1 MKMLKLGIAAA
12 IAVATLPA
20 TANAAT
26 IIPGSPPPGV
36 FVVTGNPF
44 TGTSP
49 VTATIGNTPQV
60 GGTVAAPVSF
70 SDSFLFTI
78 GPPGGGLIGTGSGS
92 IITSSSLQF
101 SATDLDLTSVIVN
114 GVALTI
120 TRTAGGLIESAG
132 ASNVNIFS
140 GQLNN
145 ITVTGVSRGLG
156 SYGGN
161 LTFVPLAA
169 VPEPGTWALMLLG
182 FGAIGFSMRRRRQTT
197 AHIYQAA

>member
-1 MKMLKLGIAAA
+1 MKRFLTMFAAA
-12 IAVATLPA
+12 SALALASTS
-20 TANAAT
+20 NAA
-26 IIPGSPPPGV
+26 IITPGSPPPGV
-36 FVVTGNPF
+36 FVVTGEPF

-70 SDSFLFTI
+70 TDSFLFTI
-78 GPPGGGLIGTGSGS
+78 GPPGGALIGTGSGS
-92 IITSSSLQF
+92 IITSTSLLF

-120 TRTAGGLIESAG
+120 SRTADGLIESSG
-132 ASNVNIFS
+132 TSNVSIFS

-145 ITVTGVSRGLG
+145 ITVTGLSRGLG

-161 LTFVPLAA
+161 LTFIPAAA
-169 VPEPGTWALMLLG
+169 VPEPGTWALMLIG
-182 FGAIGFSMRRRRQTT
+182 FGAVGLSMRSRRRVT
-197 AHIYQAA
+197 ATLQAA

>member
-1 MKMLKLGIAAA
+1 MKRFFTIFAAA
-12 IAVATLPA
+12 SALALA
-20 TANAAT
+20 STANAA
-26 IIPGSPPPGV
+26 IITPGSPPPGV

-78 GPPGGGLIGTGSGS
+78 GPPGGALIGTGSGS
-92 IITSSSLQF
+92 IITSTSLQF
-101 SATDLDLTSVIVN
+101 SATDLDLTSVTVN

-120 TRTAGGLIESAG
+120 TRTAGGLIESSG
-132 ASNVNIFS
+132 TSNVNIFG

-161 LTFVPLAA
+161 LTFIPTA
-169 VPEPGTWALMLLG
+169 VPEPGTWAMMLLG
-182 FGAIGFSMRRRRQTT
+182 FGAIGFSMRRRRRVTASLQT
-197 AHIYQAA
+197 A

>member
-1 MKMLKLGIAAA
+1 MKRFLTIFAAA
-12 IAVATLPA
+12 SALALA
-20 TANAAT
+20 GTANAA
-26 IIPGSPPPGV
+26 IITPGAAAPGV

-60 GGTVAAPVSF
+60 GGTVAAPVTF

-92 IITSSSLQF
+92 IITSTSVQF
-101 SATDLDLTSVIVN
+101 SSTDLDLTSVIVN
-114 GVALTI
+114 GTPLTI
-120 TRTAGGLIESAG
+120 TRTAGGLIESSG
-132 ASNVNIFS
+132 TSNVNIFS

-161 LTFVPLAA
+161 LTFIPTA
-169 VPEPGTWALMLLG
+169 VPEPGTWAMMLLG
-182 FGAIGFSMRRRRQTT
+182 FGAVGVSMRRRRRST
-197 AHIYQAA
+197 AMLQAA